1 MPERSTEQARKIMIT
16 GASRGIGKALT
27 EHFLAMGDIVRGV
40 SRSESDLVAENYH
53 HYLADVADEADAKR
67 VFASVKKELGALD
80 VLVNNA
86 GIARMNAFA
95 LTPIN
100 NAQEIINTNFM
111 GAFIFCQ
118 KALNLLRKS
127 PHARIINLSTVAVPL
142 NLAGEAAYAASK
154 AAVETLTR
162 IMAKEIGGFGIT
174 CNAIGPSPIA
184 TQLISGVGEDKIN
197 KLIQQQAI
205 KEMAQV
211 EDVINI
217 VDFYLQPSSRM
228 VTGQILYLGGIS

>member
-1 MPERSTEQARKIMIT
+1 MKARNIMIT
-16 GASRGIGKALT
+16 GASRGIGKNLAK
-27 EHFLAMGDIVRGV
+27 HFLAMGDTVIGI
-40 SRSESDLVAENYH
+40 SRSESDLISENYH
-53 HYLADVADEADAKR
+53 HYLANVASETDAKH
-67 VFASVKKELGALD
+67 VFTNVKKQLGTLD
-80 VLVNNA
+80 VLINNA

-95 LTPIN
+95 LTPIS

-111 GAFIFCQ
+111 GSFIFSQ
-118 KALNLLRKS
+118 KAINLLRKS

-162 IMAKEIGGFGIT
+162 IMAKELGGFGIT

-184 TQLISGVGEDKIN
+184 TQLISGVDDDKIN

-205 KEMAQV
+205 KKMATV
-211 EDVINI
+211 EDVTNI
-217 VDFYLQPSSRM
+217 VDFYMQPNSHM

>member
-1 MPERSTEQARKIMIT
+1 
-16 GASRGIGKALT
+16 L
-27 EHFLAMGDIVRGV
+27 V
-40 SRSESDLVAENYH
+40 SDNYH
-53 HYLADVADEADAKR
+53 HYLADVANEADAKR
-67 VFASVKKELGALD
+67 VFASIKSEIGSLD
-80 VLVNNA
+80 VLINNA

-95 LTPIN
+95 LTPIS

-111 GAFIFCQ
+111 GSFIFCQ
-118 KALNLLRKS
+118 KAINLLRKS

-162 IMAKEIGGFGIT
+162 IMAKELGSFRIT

-184 TQLISGVGEDKIN
+184 TQLISGVGDDKIN

-205 KEMAQV
+205 KKMATV
-211 EDVINI
+211 DDVTNI

-228 VTGQILYLGGIS
+228 ITGQILYLGGIS

>member
-1 MPERSTEQARKIMIT
+1 MQSRNIMIT
-16 GASRGIGKALT
+16 GASRGIGKALA
-27 EHFLAMGDIVRGV
+27 EHFLAMGDTVIGV
-40 SRSESDLVAENYH
+40 SRSESGIVSDNYH
-53 HYLADVADEADAKR
+53 HHLADVTEEADAKR
-67 VFASVKKELGALD
+67 VFASVKKQLGALD
-80 VLVNNA
+80 VLINNA

-95 LTPIN
+95 LTPVSN
-100 NAQEIINTNFM
+100 VQEIMNTNFL
-111 GAFIFCQ
+111 GTFIFCQ
-118 KALNLLRKS
+118 KAINLLRKS
-127 PHARIINLSTVAVPL
+127 PNARIINLSTVAVPL

-162 IMAKEIGGFGIT
+162 IMAKEIGSFGIT

-205 KEMAQV
+205 RNMAKV
-211 EDVINI
+211 EDVTNI
-217 VDFYLQPSSRM
+217 VDFYLQPNSHM

>member
-1 MPERSTEQARKIMIT
+1 MQARNIMIT
-16 GASRGIGKALT
+16 GASRGIGKALA
-27 EHFLAMGDIVRGV
+27 EHFLAMGDTVIGV
-40 SRSESDLVAENYH
+40 SRSKSDMVSENYY
-53 HYLADVADEADAKR
+53 HYLADVAEEGDAKR
-67 VFASVKKELGALD
+67 VFANVKKHLGALD
-80 VLVNNA
+80 VLINNA

-100 NAQEIINTNFM
+100 NVHEIMNTNFL
-111 GAFIFCQ
+111 GTFIFCQ
-118 KALNLLRKS
+118 KAINLLRKS

-162 IMAKEIGGFGIT
+162 IMAKEIAGFGIT

-205 KEMAQV
+205 KKMAKV

-217 VDFYLQPSSRM
+217 VDFYLQPNSRM
-228 VTGQILYLGGIS
+228 LTGQILYLGGIS

>member
-1 MPERSTEQARKIMIT
+1 M
-16 GASRGIGKALT
+16 
-27 EHFLAMGDIVRGV
+27 
-40 SRSESDLVAENYH
+40 
-53 HYLADVADEADAKR
+53 
-67 VFASVKKELGALD
+67 
-80 VLVNNA
+80 
-86 GIARMNAFA
+86 
-95 LTPIN
+95 
-100 NAQEIINTNFM
+100 NTNFL
-111 GAFIFCQ
+111 GTFIFCQ
-118 KALNLLRKS
+118 KAINLLRKS

-162 IMAKEIGGFGIT
+162 IMAKEIGSFGIT

-205 KEMAQV
+205 KKMAKV
-211 EDVINI
+211 EDVTNI
-217 VDFYLQPSSRM
+217 VDFYLKPNSHM